1 MNKKFFIPIVT
12 LLSFSGYTFSQS
24 TPPDVGDVY
33 QSTRPSNL
41 SPLQTKGVKIF
52 NANGGNGNGNGNGA
66 VIKNGPEALVNDV
79 SITGNTVFSSE
90 VLKAQI
96 KDMLGK
102 NYNIE
107 GMRSIARKIRDF
119 YRAEGYPF
127 ARVVIPQQSFKE
139 GLLNLTVLEG
149 RYGVVKATGETE
161 LVEGVTPYL
170 EKLKPGEIIEGA
182 LLEDTVE
189 DINNL
194 AGIQISPT
202 MSPGKEVGTG
212 DLLVHVDMESK
223 HGGEAG
229 IDNAGSRYTGEY
241 RAHVDYFMNS
251 SIAFADRLGLSAM
264 VTDEGLWFG
273 SIDYEKPFGTSGFH
287 AGIGYARTGYQLGK
301 EYTSFDA
308 TGMASIFSAQFSYS
322 IYRSPRANLH
332 FSATFQHKV
341 LEEEFAS
348 LSQHQHKYSQALP
361 IVLAYDY
368 RDSLAGGGVTY
379 GNLVWTPGVLHLDTA
394 ATAQDIISANK
405 RGWFNKVNLD
415 IARIQNLPE
424 NFVLYARVAAQWA
437 DSNLDASERLG
448 LGGIDG
454 VRAYPVGEGNGDV
467 GVVAQVELRYKVGDY
482 TPYAFY
488 DVGSADINYRPW
500 DLPSHQSR
508 DISGAGLGIRGNY
521 MNWFG
526 NLAIAW
532 RGSGGAP
539 QSDSVNHNWRILFSL
554 NRSF

>member
-1 MNKKFFIPIVT
+1 MNKKFFVPLIV
-12 LLSFSGYTFSQS
+12 LLGFSRNSYSQS
-24 TPPDVGDVY
+24 SPPDVGDVY
-33 QSTRPSNL
+33 QSTRPSSL
-41 SPLQTKGVKIF
+41 PPLRHDKTVLIKT
-52 NANGGNGNGNGNGA
+52 NGENGNNGNGA
-66 VIKNGPEALVNDV
+66 VVKNGPEALVKDI
-79 SITGNTVFSSE
+79 SITGNTVFSAE
-90 VLKAQI
+90 LLKAQI
-96 KDMLGK
+96 SDQLGK
-102 NYNIE
+102 SYTIE
-107 GMRSIARKIRDF
+107 GMRGIARQLRDF
-119 YRAEGYPF
+119 YRAQGYPF
-127 ARVVIPQQSFKE
+127 ARVIIPQQSFRE
-139 GLLNLTVLEG
+139 GVLQLVVAEG
-149 RYGVVKATGETE
+149 RYGVVKAAGEAE
-161 LVEGVTPYL
+161 LVEGVSPYL
-170 EKLKPGEIIEGA
+170 ERLKSGDIIEGG
-182 LLEDTVE
+182 LLEDTIE

-194 AGIQISPT
+194 AGIQVSPT
-202 MSPGKEVGTG
+202 ISPGKEKGTG
-212 DLLVHVDMESK
+212 DLLVNVHMETK
-223 HGGEAG
+223 QGGEVG
-229 IDNAGSRYTGEY
+229 LDNAGSRYTGEY
-241 RAHVDYFMNS
+241 RAHIDYFLNS

-264 VTDEGLWFG
+264 VADEGLWFG
-273 SIDYEKPFGTSGFH
+273 SLDYERPVGVSGLH

-308 TGMASIFSAQFSYS
+308 TGMASIFSAQLSYS
-322 IYRSPRANLH
+322 LVRTHRGKIHL
-332 FSATFQHKV
+332 SATFQHKV

-348 LSQHQHKYSQALP
+348 LSQHQHKYSQSLP

-368 RDSLAGGGVTY
+368 RDSFAGGGVTY

-424 NFVLYARVAAQWA
+424 NLTLYARVAAQWT

-448 LGGIDG
+448 LGGIEG

-467 GVVAQVELRYKVGDY
+467 GVVAQVELRYKLGDY
-482 TPYAFY
+482 MPYAFY

-508 DISGAGLGIRGNY
+508 DISGAGLGIRGSY

-554 NRSF
+554 NKSF